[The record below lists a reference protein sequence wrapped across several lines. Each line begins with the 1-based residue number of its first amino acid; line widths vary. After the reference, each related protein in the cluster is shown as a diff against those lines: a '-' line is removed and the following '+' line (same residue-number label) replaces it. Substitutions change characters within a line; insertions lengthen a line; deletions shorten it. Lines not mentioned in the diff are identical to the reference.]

1 VPSRAREGVEYVIID
16 APDPRTTSIERL
28 LVDELIRRASLGLRR
43 DKLERLIARKYV
55 DVGPPEAPEPAA

>member
-1 VPSRAREGVEYVIID
+1 VIID